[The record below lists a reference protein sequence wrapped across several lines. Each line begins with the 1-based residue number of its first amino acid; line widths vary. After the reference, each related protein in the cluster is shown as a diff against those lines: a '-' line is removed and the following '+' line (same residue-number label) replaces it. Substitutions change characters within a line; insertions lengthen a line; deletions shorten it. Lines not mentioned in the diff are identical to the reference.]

1 MVEDENNTAVFQVP
15 SYLKQIDYLKEPVNM
30 VSFDS
35 NTSNKIFLRVML
47 KEAQEV
53 MDELKISWS
62 SSSGSLSDVG

>member
-35 NTSNKIFLRVML
+35 NKIFLRVML